1 MRNKLKNI
9 LGWKLAPYILLLILI
24 SAYFIIFLST
34 SFSQYNRFWYGNFD
48 LGIPDQGI
56 WLLSQ
61 NKEPFVT
68 ARGMHIFADHS
79 EYIKIFV
86 APVFWLWND
95 AKALILLQTLA
106 LSLAAIPLFFIAKKL
121 LKSNRT
127 SLIIVAVY
135 LLYPALQFL
144 NLDQGYH
151 SEAFIIPM
159 LFTAHYFLL
168 EKKYT
173 HVFVLCLFSLLI
185 KEEIALTIALYGA
198 YIYFRHNKKL
208 GAIVSI
214 TTVIWLIVL
223 LTVIF
228 PMFSS
233 RGFLYFERTTG
244 NSPFKMISNVFDIRN
259 AEYIAKLFGPLG
271 FTPFFDAAI
280 VSAGS
285 LFLNLANSWSYSH
298 EIQYHYTAAIIP
310 VAFIAMLHFLSKRK
324 NIMLWLLVI
333 LSLTLISNYIF
344 GPGEVSLRETDKM
357 FNNVAELG
365 KEPENVIALKQM
377 ISSIPQN
384 ASVSA
389 SYNIMAFLTHRERIY
404 MYPVP
409 FKSHMY
415 GASGNELPEDR
426 FVDYIIIS
434 RSVVPEKDMIFM
446 ENYTMTS
453 RHDDIEMYKKTVM

>member
-135 LLYPALQFL
+135 LLFP
-144 NLDQGYH
+144 
-151 SEAFIIPM
+151 
-159 LFTAHYFLL
+159 AHYFLL

-310 VAFIAMLHFLSKRK
+310 VAFIA
-324 NIMLWLLVI
+324 
-333 LSLTLISNYIF
+333 
-344 GPGEVSLRETDKM
+344 
-357 FNNVAELG
+357 
-365 KEPENVIALKQM
+365 
-377 ISSIPQN
+377 
-384 ASVSA
+384 
-389 SYNIMAFLTHRERIY
+389 
-404 MYPVP
+404 
-409 FKSHMY
+409 
-415 GASGNELPEDR
+415 
-426 FVDYIIIS
+426 
-434 RSVVPEKDMIFM
+434 
-446 ENYTMTS
+446 
-453 RHDDIEMYKKTVM
+453 